1 VSYANASFFFFFF
14 FDFFNFF
21 CDLKFS
27 LLLSCSKFFCLFRFF
42 FRRPQSFSS
51 AFIPSSFVRY
61 ARVKQ
66 QTTREKS
73 RNMRGESRDVLL
85 RRDRGAA

>member
-14 FDFFNFF
+14 CDFFFLF

-27 LLLSCSKFFCLFRFF
+27 PPLLLKNSSFFRFF
-42 FRRPQSFSS
+42 FRRPQSFPS
-51 AFIPSSFVRY
+51 AFVRY

>member
-1 VSYANASFFFFFF
+1 APNSSF
-14 FDFFNFF
+14 
-21 CDLKFS
+21 
-27 LLLSCSKFFCLFRFF
+27 FRFF

-51 AFIPSSFVRY
+51 AFIPLSFVRY